1 MNFLLRKF
9 SRVARTLVYVSLAW
23 PLAVL
28 AFPPAPNHTIYGL
41 VRDQIGNPLDLTG
54 AEITLESTAGIQA
67 TAPIVPGME
76 PGVNYRLDVP
86 MDAGLTADLYKPTAL
101 LPAAPFRLRV
111 RIGGTT
117 FLPMEMTGN
126 LAALGLPGA
135 RTRID
140 LTLGVDADGNG
151 LPDAWEKAAAAFLG
165 LQWSSGSI
173 KPGDLYPGTGLT
185 FRDVYL
191 AGTYAVNPDDG
202 FALKIIAAPGE
213 AAKLAFTVVKGRAY
227 TIQVAAEI
235 GQWTT
240 VPFRVLPLAADSAS
254 IDAYQATTTQRMEIE
269 PPTIVSES
277 PMRFYRLLVQ

>member
-1 MNFLLRKF
+1 MNTLFRKI
-9 SRVARTLVYVSLAW
+9 SRVTRILACLSMVW

-41 VRDQIGNPLDLTG
+41 VRDQIGNPLDVTG
-54 AEITLESTAGIQA
+54 AEITLETSAGIQA
-67 TAPIVPGME
+67 TAPIVAGLE

-101 LPAAPFRLRV
+101 LPAAAFRLRV
-111 RIGGTT
+111 RIGSTT

-126 LAALGLPGA
+126 LKALGFPGG

-151 LPDAWEKAAAAFLG
+151 LPDDWEKAAAAFLG

-202 FALKIIAAPGE
+202 FALKIISNPGE
-213 AAKLAFTVVKGRAY
+213 APKLAFTVVKGRAY
-227 TIQVAAEI
+227 TIQVGAEI
-235 GQWTT
+235 GEWTT
-240 VPFRVLPLAADSAS
+240 VAFRVMPVTADSAS
-254 IDAYQATTTQRMEIE
+254 IDAYQAATTQRIEIE
-269 PPTIVSES
+269 PPTIDSDS
-277 PMRFYRLLVQ
+277 PMRFYRLIVQ